1 MSGTTLAGLGQSRR
15 RAPAPGQ
22 NTVVLNVSSVRGP
35 FGDISSR
42 LSIIRRILQ
51 SCSQS
56 RSRPCD
62 FVCDAQ
68 RWRPR
73 PADRQR
79 PRASSIFMWVGYRI
93 SSRGVASDSALA
105 ITAHAAWPL
114 RGYLFDAGPRAL
126 AFTMKAGAALPNL
139 RRAQPRVGMLTRH
152 MVGSFIVLFTS
163 TGVLITVAAAA
174 AEAPPPI
181 LLALPLQLPVL
192 SLARRGGW
200 VHRAAHPHRRAHHGR
215 RRRC

>member
-1 MSGTTLAGLGQSRR
+1 LCSHHRVAATVKAMSGTTLAGLGQSRR

-79 PRASSIFMWVGYRI
+79 PRASSIFMWPTLPTLVRSPVSGRLRTSTERTPPAMYAVC
-93 SSRGVASDSALA
+93 SLGVCCTSVC
-105 ITAHAAWPL
+105 
-114 RGYLFDAGPRAL
+114 AG
-126 AFTMKAGAALPNL
+126 
-139 RRAQPRVGMLTRH
+139 RRA
-152 MVGSFIVLFTS
+152 
-163 TGVLITVAAAA
+163 
-174 AEAPPPI
+174 
-181 LLALPLQLPVL
+181 
-192 SLARRGGW
+192 
-200 VHRAAHPHRRAHHGR
+200 R
-215 RRRC
+215 RRRPLTLFPRSYT